1 MKTELTK
8 IAATMQTLTSTLL
21 VLAGRVAEPHRE
33 DAPEPCP
40 LCGTEMPVDSQTHT
54 AASGDECEGVCPDC
68 SCPVSYDDDLER
80 YLHVDDHA
88 TCFIQQT
95 STDLLR
101 RPRSDDEYYFDGEHD
116 GFRDID
122 AFLSANADDF
132 SPEMV
137 AKIRGLEPGGLVN
150 IPIHMGYAILRRGD
164 RVACDGCGS
173 LVPASEVETHGG
185 GDPLCNDCFDK
196 TEAEFDRGHAED
208 EAAIAAHAVNARQTA
223 FGAYRSASEK
233 DTDTWTCRCGQSLP
247 LTEAYCP
254 CGLQER
260 EGEAAIAA
268 HAVLDSLTDYAHNVY
283 DDIPSDLLDI
293 VNAAHAVKHAAQDE
307 DGFHC
312 HGCNA
317 HHGDEVAMGLDGNG
331 HTYCY
336 PSTTLLDLFP
346 CQHCRILV
354 PCTEA
359 LGHTGSEKYPETEYF
374 CPDCF
379 GEHSVLM
386 TDDDM
391 PLPGDEPVALWL
403 SEDDI
408 QTLLFACTDS
418 VNVMER
424 LLVEVGMEDDR
435 ATRTP
440 AEIDDVKR
448 LRDQILALKVT
459 R

>member
-185 GDPLCNDCFDK
+185 GDPLCKDCFDK

-208 EAAIAAHAVNARQTA
+208 
-223 FGAYRSASEK
+223 
-233 DTDTWTCRCGQSLP
+233 
-247 LTEAYCP
+247 
-254 CGLQER
+254 
-260 EGEAAIAA
+260 EAAIAA